1 MAMKISTVTVY
12 ACDMFNQPGRLSRA
26 LEALRNAGA
35 NLEFVI
41 GRRVTERTS
50 RVFVAPLKGARQIR
64 AAADV
69 EFRPAKGMHVVRI
82 EAPDAPGLGAT
93 LTRAV
98 ADANINIRGIS
109 AAAFKK
115 LSVCYMAFATEAEA
129 KAATRVLKALG
140 RKRRR

>member
-1 MAMKISTVTVY
+1 MAMKISKVTVY
-12 ACDMFNQPGRLSRA
+12 ATDMFNQPGRLSRA

-41 GRRVTERTS
+41 GRRITERTS
-50 RVFVAPLKGARQIR
+50 RVFIAPLKGAKQIR

-69 EFRPAKGMHVVRI
+69 EFRAADGMHVLRV
-82 EAPDAPGLGAT
+82 ESPDRPGLGAD

-98 ADANINIRGIS
+98 ADAGINIRGIS

-115 LSVCYMAFATEAEA
+115 TSVCYFAFKSAEEA
-129 KAATRVLKALG
+129 KAATAVLKRAA
-140 RKRRR
+140 RKRK

>member
-1 MAMKISTVTVY
+1 MAFKFTKVTVY
-12 ACDMFNQPGRLSRA
+12 AADMFNQPGRLARA

-69 EFRPAKGMHVVRI
+69 EFRPTAGMHVLRV
-82 EAPDAPGLGAT
+82 EGPDRAGLGADM
-93 LTRAV
+93 TRAL
-98 ADANINIRGIS
+98 ADAGINIRGVS
-109 AAAFKK
+109 SAAFKK
-115 LSVCYMAFATEAEA
+115 VSVCYLAFATAAEIT
-129 KAATRVLKALG
+129 AATRVLRKAL
-140 RKRRR
+140 RKR